1 MRHQLM
7 GSLVA
12 FQFILSGAG
21 LWAQNAQTDPP
32 EPSAAS
38 VTASSQKPADDLA
51 LILPRR
57 IVPAPGYMR
66 SVIRVTPSTENRALR
81 VEIDSDDYFRSTEI
95 QLDGA
100 SAPMSH
106 FIDWKRMPPGMY
118 AITATLIGSEGT
130 RATRQTRFRVMGP
143 VLAR

>member
-106 FIDWKRMPPGMY
+106 FMDWKEVPAGKY
-118 AITATLIGSEGT
+118 DLIVT
-130 RATRQTRFRVMGP
+130 VMGP
-143 VLAR
+143 SGPRVVRRLNFQVLGVTSEP